1 MHNIFFDKQKTALA
15 VVASWGLAFVKEEA
29 ANPKFHARMEVL

>member
-1 MHNIFFDKQKTALA
+1 MHNFFLIKRRPLA